1 MERRREDSRS
11 LCKPLDVSLSHRNL
25 NHEGLGELTG
35 RVDVVWRG
43 AEVSLVPDN
52 SRGVRRVSSN
62 IHEGGIRSRGW
73 PKCSLR
79 AGIFT
84 RSRGQ
89 KQRGRSPSRIS
100 VASGRG
106 HRKGGARRG
115 DNVSRA
121 LCAHCAVF
129 HSLLHRHTSA
139 DTRAGREEEMLGEH
153 PEGIPRVW
161 MPRTLC
167 PSSLLVIA
175 RSPPLSLTISRT
187 PAPPSYPL
195 FLSFNLRLDCRLH
208 TPSLHP
214 RSLSQLP
221 FGLLSS
227 ISLSLSLS
235 LSPCYL
241 MHTFSTVNF
250 FLVTSFSFLFFL
262 LIQLFRRE
270 IAEI

>member
-1 MERRREDSRS
+1 MEKRREDSRS

-35 RVDVVWRG
+35 RVDG
-43 AEVSLVPDN
+43 CSLTWGGSVISPADN

-106 HRKGGARRG
+106 YRKGGARRG

-167 PSSLLVIA
+167 PSSLPVIA

-187 PAPPSYPL
+187 PTPPSYPL

-227 ISLSLSLS
+227 IFLSL
-235 LSPCYL
+235 
-241 MHTFSTVNF
+241 
-250 FLVTSFSFLFFL
+250 FLFLCLPAILCTLFPRSISSL
-262 LIQLFRRE
+262 LLPFPFFFFF
-270 IAEI
+270 